1 MAKFS
6 VRIVDMPRDF
16 HSVYVANLISNLGS
30 WLLVVAL
37 PYHVFRVSG
46 SITATGLTLAAE
58 SLPALAVGPFA
69 GRLVDRWDRRLV
81 MIVSN
86 LVCAGAVLGLL
97 AGLPWLYLAVIAEN
111 VGLVFFRPAARA
123 MLPAIVGTGPTL
135 VRANSRIAFNN
146 GLVRLLGPPLGAV
159 LGMPLVVWFDVGSY
173 AVSAVLITLIT
184 SRPVTAS
191 GDRGFGLRYT
201 WRKLRRLL
209 LVNTVFFT
217 ANGVYTALLIPFM
230 TRRFGQHP
238 ADIGVFFSA
247 LGVGYLFG
255 APIAGRLLKRYPS
268 GPLLRVAQ
276 LGIGA
281 CFLLL
286 AHSPTVVVA
295 IVAGGLIGMPG
306 SLLLVTIETTIQ
318 RSSPEEL
325 RGRIGA
331 TFFASDALALLL
343 GSIIAALAGP
353 SILTLA
359 AGVILLSGL
368 VL

>member
-1 MAKFS
+1 
-6 VRIVDMPRDF
+6 VPRDF
-16 HSVYVANLISNLGS
+16 RYLYVANLISNLGS

-37 PYHVFRVSG
+37 PYHVFRASG

-69 GRLVDRWDRRLV
+69 GRLVDRLDRRLV

-86 LVCAGAVLGLL
+86 IVCAGAVVGLL

-123 MLPAIVGTGPTL
+123 MLPAIAGTGPTL

-159 LGMPLVVWFDVGSY
+159 LGMPLVVWSDVGSY
-173 AVSAVLITLIT
+173 AVSASLITL
-184 SRPVTAS
+184 VAS
-191 GDRGFGLRYT
+191 NPLTGAGDAGFGLRYT
-201 WRKLRRLL
+201 WQKLRRLL

-217 ANGVYTALLIPFM
+217 ANGVYTALLVPFM

-247 LGVGYLFG
+247 LGVGYLIG
-255 APIAGRLLKRYPS
+255 APIAGRLVKRHPAS
-268 GPLLRVAQ
+268 PLLRVSQ

-286 AHSPTVVVA
+286 AHASTVVVA
-295 IVAGGLIGMPG
+295 IAAGGMIGLPG

-318 RSSPEEL
+318 RSSADEL
-325 RGRIGA
+325 RGRVGA

-353 SILTLA
+353 WILTVA
-359 AGVILLSGL
+359 AGVILVSGL